1 MVIETHGS
9 NEAHDEEKLSNFLSK
24 LMESGT
30 VIDGTVASDFAQMG
44 VQQNWLKKA
53 PIKCNVFSKVDI
65 WILQSIWGLRERIAE
80 ALMHDGYVYKY
91 DLSVPLTTFDEF
103 VTDVRNRLGNHVS
116 RVCGYGHLG
125 EHSSIHKNVFEKQKV
140 LFWKKY

>member
-44 VQQNWLKKA
+44 VQQN
-53 PIKCNVFSKVDI
+53 
-65 WILQSIWGLRERIAE
+65 
-80 ALMHDGYVYKY
+80 
-91 DLSVPLTTFDEF
+91 
-103 VTDVRNRLGNHVS
+103 
-116 RVCGYGHLG
+116 
-125 EHSSIHKNVFEKQKV
+125 
-140 LFWKKY
+140 